1 MEHLECLFCRLSN
14 RFASGLFLFCFVFS
28 YSVDLWAE
36 SLCSEENEGVGVVL
50 EAIFFSCLLYGLL
63 PHSCITNPDTF
74 KFIVWPQ

>member
-36 SLCSEENEGVGVVL
+36 SLCSEENEGLGW
-50 EAIFFSCLLYGLL
+50 S
-63 PHSCITNPDTF
+63 
-74 KFIVWPQ
+74 